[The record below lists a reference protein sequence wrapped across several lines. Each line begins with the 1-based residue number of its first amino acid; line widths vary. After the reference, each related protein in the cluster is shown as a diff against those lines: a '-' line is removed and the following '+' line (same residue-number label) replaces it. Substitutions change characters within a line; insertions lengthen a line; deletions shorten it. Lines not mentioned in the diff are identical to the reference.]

1 MVVLLQRTVKKFT
14 VYRLQFITSNRI
26 IVYKILL
33 SLHIGKVKTNGKTI
47 VSNASIGELKQGTP
61 L

>member
-1 MVVLLQRTVKKFT
+1 MVLSLLGFPAHQGKTIKK
-14 VYRLQFITSNRI
+14 
-26 IVYKILL
+26 LL